1 MNAFI
6 PTLIAVLLAE
16 FGGRSTQFTRLPRL
30 SLAATLLGLSVGI
43 AAFAGFSL
51 APTMNAHAR
60 ALMLGVALVLMC
72 CGQFGK
78 AILGDP
84 PASFAGTL
92 LFVWRS
98 GAPFLA
104 FAVDDIRRIA
114 RDNDLRPLAE
124 LARSL
129 ESSIADSGG
138 ATMVLPFLEAMGDA
152 VGCDSIDSAA
162 TQSYLA
168 SVGLRLHG

>member
-1 MNAFI
+1 MGLGAEAR
-6 PTLIAVLLAE
+6 LAVKAELCSRIDRLARE
-16 FGGRSTQFTRLPRL
+16 LPHIKAST
-30 SLAATLLGLSVGI
+30 
-43 AAFAGFSL
+43 
-51 APTMNAHAR
+51 
-60 ALMLGVALVLMC
+60 
-72 CGQFGK
+72 
-78 AILGDP
+78 
-84 PASFAGTL
+84 
-92 LFVWRS
+92 
-98 GAPFLA
+98 LA

-152 VGCDSIDSAA
+152 VGCDSVDPAA